1 MPKQELCVC
10 VCDTSFTQVS
20 THRRHFHTDIMTYIY
35 RQCNAHDIHTRN
47 RYKILVPGSGTCVTQ
62 SGISFF
68 SGTRQNMF
76 CSMPESDN
84 HVIIIV
90 TSDWSLRVTV
100 DYVFVRV
107 VNYSLC
113 INYFS
118 YVSYS

>member
-1 MPKQELCVC
+1 
-10 VCDTSFTQVS
+10 
-20 THRRHFHTDIMTYIY
+20 
-35 RQCNAHDIHTRN
+35 
-47 RYKILVPGSGTCVTQ
+47 
-62 SGISFF
+62 
-68 SGTRQNMF
+68 
-76 CSMPESDN
+76 MPESDN